1 MSKLESSLADLVIS
15 KENVEKKLLQKF
27 EYLKDPKSLHNL
39 YLSYDYNEKDENMV
53 KIWEEILKYL
63 FLGIF
68 STFGMKMSEIKS
80 YTIINNKIP
89 VGLNNIIQELRIRQK
104 LITDFDISNQT
115 YYNRYYPELYPENSS
130 QGWGSYIFSGVK
142 NLVNFGAVKIG
153 CSEEKNEDEIIRR
166 DDITEE
172 EKYQNFSENTII
184 FNYEMLKR
192 NCSDLLSF
200 LSEILQETDNEIISK
215 KEFIKEVNNASS
227 NGDMNNG
234 VNLPFGSIYIE
245 NCLTYLQKMK
255 KIAIFTI
262 DHNSSKV
269 EFIKLL
275 ISPNSGPNEK
285 DILTAQIMLKCDS
298 LQYRINDLDKKIELC
313 MNNVRNFIKKGNKN
327 GAKPWLV
334 RKKNY
339 EKYKQNCENI
349 HLTLVQQIIDI
360 KNAEGEKNLTE
371 ILKSS
376 NQVYKSIGMDADKFV
391 EISEDLK
398 DLNVAKEEMYDGIKG
413 LVNEGDNDDID
424 DEIKQLELEN
434 QQEDQKDFI
443 EFPNAPE
450 MPVNP
455 FSEEQQELYKQK

>member
-1 MSKLESSLADLVIS
+1 MSKLEYSLADLVIS

-63 FLGIF
+63 FQGIF

-172 EKYQNFSENTII
+172 EKYQNFQENTII

-227 NGDMNNG
+227 NGGMNNG

-349 HLTLVQQIIDI
+349 HLSLVQQIIDI

>member
-184 FNYEMLKR
+184 FNFEMLKR

-227 NGDMNNG
+227 NGGMNNG

>member
-184 FNYEMLKR
+184 FNFEMLKR

-227 NGDMNNG
+227 NGGMNNG

-275 ISPNSGPNEK
+275 ISPNSSPNEK

>member
-15 KENVEKKLLQKF
+15 KEHVEKKLLQKF

-68 STFGMKMSEIKS
+68 PTFGMKMSEIKS

-184 FNYEMLKR
+184 FNFEMLKR

-227 NGDMNNG
+227 NGGMNNG

-275 ISPNSGPNEK
+275 ISPNNGPNEK

-455 FSEEQQELYKQK
+455 FSGEQQELYKQK

>member
-63 FLGIF
+63 FQGIF

-166 DDITEE
+166 DYITEE

-184 FNYEMLKR
+184 FNFEMLKR

-227 NGDMNNG
+227 NGGMNNG

>member
-39 YLSYDYNEKDENMV
+39 YLSYDYNEKDENMI

-115 YYNRYYPELYPENSS
+115 YYNKYYPELYPENSS

-349 HLTLVQQIIDI
+349 HLSLVQQIIDI

>member
-1 MSKLESSLADLVIS
+1 M
-15 KENVEKKLLQKF
+15 
-27 EYLKDPKSLHNL
+27 
-39 YLSYDYNEKDENMV
+39 
-53 KIWEEILKYL
+53 ILC
-63 FLGIF
+63 
-68 STFGMKMSEIKS
+68 
-80 YTIINNKIP
+80 
-89 VGLNNIIQELRIRQK
+89 NIE
-104 LITDFDISNQT
+104 
-115 YYNRYYPELYPENSS
+115 
-130 QGWGSYIFSGVK
+130 
-142 NLVNFGAVKIG
+142 
-153 CSEEKNEDEIIRR
+153 
-166 DDITEE
+166 
-172 EKYQNFSENTII
+172 
-184 FNYEMLKR
+184 
-192 NCSDLLSF
+192 
-200 LSEILQETDNEIISK
+200 
-215 KEFIKEVNNASS
+215 
-227 NGDMNNG
+227 
-234 VNLPFGSIYIE
+234 
-245 NCLTYLQKMK
+245 
-255 KIAIFTI
+255 
-262 DHNSSKV
+262 
-269 EFIKLL
+269 
-275 ISPNSGPNEK
+275 
-285 DILTAQIMLKCDS
+285 
-298 LQYRINDLDKKIELC
+298 

>member
-39 YLSYDYNEKDENMV
+39 YLSYDYNEKDENMI

-63 FLGIF
+63 FQGIF

-166 DDITEE
+166 DDIKEE

-184 FNYEMLKR
+184 FNFEMLKR

>member
-39 YLSYDYNEKDENMV
+39 YLSYDYNEKDENMI

-63 FLGIF
+63 FQGIF

-166 DDITEE
+166 DDIKEE

-227 NGDMNNG
+227 NGGMNNG

>member
-1 MSKLESSLADLVIS
+1 MSKLESSLEDLVIS

-172 EKYQNFSENTII
+172 EKYQNFPENTII

-227 NGDMNNG
+227 NGGMNNG

>member
-53 KIWEEILKYL
+53 KIWEEILNYL

-68 STFGMKMSEIKS
+68 STFGMKISEIKS

-89 VGLNNIIQELRIRQK
+89 IGLNNIIQELRIRQK
-104 LITDFDISNQT
+104 LITDFDISNQN
-115 YYNRYYPELYPENSS
+115 YYNKYYPELYPENSS

-153 CSEEKNEDEIIRR
+153 CSEEKNEDEVIRR

-172 EKYQNFSENTII
+172 EKYQNFPENTII

-234 VNLPFGSIYIE
+234 VKLPFGSIYIE

>member
-63 FLGIF
+63 YLGIF
-68 STFGMKMSEIKS
+68 STFGMKISEIKS

-89 VGLNNIIQELRIRQK
+89 IGLNNIIQELRIRQK
-104 LITDFDISNQT
+104 LITDFDISNQN
-115 YYNRYYPELYPENSS
+115 YYNKYYPELYPENSS

>member
-1 MSKLESSLADLVIS
+1 MI
-15 KENVEKKLLQKF
+15 
-27 EYLKDPKSLHNL
+27 
-39 YLSYDYNEKDENMV
+39 

-172 EKYQNFSENTII
+172 EKYQNFPENTII

-227 NGDMNNG
+227 NGGMNNG

-275 ISPNSGPNEK
+275 ISPNNGPNEK

-327 GAKPWLV
+327 AAKPWLV

>member
-63 FLGIF
+63 VLGIF
-68 STFGMKMSEIKS
+68 STFGMKISEIKS

-89 VGLNNIIQELRIRQK
+89 IGLNNIIQELRIRQK
-104 LITDFDISNQT
+104 LITDFDISNQN
-115 YYNRYYPELYPENSS
+115 YYNKYYPELYPENSS

-153 CSEEKNEDEIIRR
+153 CSEEKNEDEVIRR

-172 EKYQNFSENTII
+172 EKYQNFPENTII

-227 NGDMNNG
+227 NGGMNNG